1 MSLMQKMIKQVK
13 VERKCKPN
21 GIVLTKEHINNL
33 NNRIRKDVQQNEKEY
48 LSGLIELESNPVI
61 VK

>member
-1 MSLMQKMIKQVK
+1 MLMQKMIKRVK

-21 GIVLTKEHINNL
+21 GIVLTKEHMLNL
-33 NNRIRKDVQQNEKEY
+33 NNRIKKDVQQNEKEY